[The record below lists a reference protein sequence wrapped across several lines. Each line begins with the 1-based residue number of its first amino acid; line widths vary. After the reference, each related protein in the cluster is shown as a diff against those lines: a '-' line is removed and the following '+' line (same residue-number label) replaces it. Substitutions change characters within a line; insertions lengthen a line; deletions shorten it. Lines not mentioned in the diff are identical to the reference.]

1 MMKSLMAAAALV
13 SLGAC
18 TSMEDK
24 LGLNIPTFTTKLAP
38 GAGITSP
45 GSGDGIFTLDTAT
58 LVLGY
63 TVNYKDLTGPAT
75 MAHIHGPA
83 EAGANAGVI
92 VPLTVASPTQIAGTV
107 TLTEAQVAE
116 LKAGK
121 YYVNIHT
128 AANKGGEIRGQI
140 MQFMMPEV
148 RIER

>member
-1 MMKSLMAAAALV
+1 M
-13 SLGAC
+13 
-18 TSMEDK
+18 
-24 LGLNIPTFTTKLAP
+24 NF
-38 GAGITSP
+38 
-45 GSGDGIFTLDTAT
+45 
-58 LVLGY
+58 
-63 TVNYKDLTGPAT
+63 KDLTGPAT

-92 VPLTVASPTQIAGTV
+92 APLAAATGTQITGSV

-140 MQFMMPEV
+140 TQFMMPDV

>member
-24 LGLNIPTFTTKLAP
+24 LGLNIPTYVVTLAP
-38 GAGITSP
+38 GAGITST

-63 TVNYKDLTGPAT
+63 TVNYKGLTGPAT

-83 EAGANAGVI
+83 EAGANAGVV
-92 VPLTVASPTQIAGTV
+92 VPLAAATGTQIVGTV

-140 MQFMMPEV
+140 TQFMMPEV
-148 RIER
+148 RFER